1 MYDAILR
8 NCGCLRIYTIAKQVY
23 RSCIACQEINKRVIR
38 KTHFRRQ
45 TSWAKTNF

>member
-1 MYDAILR
+1 MYDTILR
-8 NCGCLRIYTIAKQVY
+8 NYGCLRICTIAKQVY

-38 KTHFRRQ
+38 KTHFGRQ